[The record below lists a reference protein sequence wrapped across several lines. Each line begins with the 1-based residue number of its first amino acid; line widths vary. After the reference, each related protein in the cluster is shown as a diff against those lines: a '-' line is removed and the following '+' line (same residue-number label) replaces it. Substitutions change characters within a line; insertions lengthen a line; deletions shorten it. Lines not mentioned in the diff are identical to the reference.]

1 MVFKLRF
8 PKLTPFFILVIFL
21 LVSCGGSGGKKN
33 TTEVTVDSNELEK
46 DIFKDISNAKQI
58 FYSLPSPLESAML
71 IKSAG
76 ASFNDKILNPLTNVN
91 KYSNNKDM
99 AINLGV
105 YITDLSYA
113 SMFDQAQITI
123 KYMEAARKMADGLG
137 ITEAI
142 DQNTINRLEE
152 NINNRDVILD
162 IISESFM
169 SSTAF
174 LKEND
179 RQPLATISLVGG
191 WIEGLY
197 LATQL
202 VGDGPIQGNKIVGR
216 IVDQKL
222 SLDMVLKLL
231 NNNKENK
238 DVKEITALVQD
249 LKKSYDKI
257 IIKSSK
263 IQTVVDEK
271 SKETNLKSTSSS
283 NINQELFT
291 ELKQAVKTIRTNFTL

>member
-1 MVFKLRF
+1 MVFKLKSLK
-8 PKLTPFFILVIFL
+8 PTPIIIGMAIVIA
-21 LVSCGGSGGKKN
+21 SCGSGGKKN
-33 TTEVTVDSNELEK
+33 TKEITVDSTELEQ
-46 DIFKDISNAKQI
+46 DIFADISHAKQI

-76 ASFNDKILNPLTNVN
+76 ATFDEKIINPLNNVSRYTNN
-91 KYSNNKDM
+91 RNM
-99 AINLGV
+99 ALNLGI

-113 SMFDQAQITI
+113 SMFDQAQVTI
-123 KYMEAARKMADGLG
+123 KYMEVSRKMADGLG
-137 ITEAI
+137 ITDAI
-142 DQNTINRLEE
+142 DQNTVNRLEE

-202 VGDGPIQGNKIVGR
+202 VGDNSIVGNKIVDR
-216 IVDQKL
+216 VVDQKL
-222 SLDMVLKLL
+222 SLDMVIKLL
-231 NNNKENK
+231 ESNK
-238 DVKEITALVQD
+238 DNTDVADIALQING
-249 LKKSYDKI
+249 LKKVYDKI
-257 IIKSSK
+257 TIKSSK
-263 IQTVVDEK
+263 IKAEVDEK
-271 SKETNLKSTSSS
+271 SNETTLKSTSTSDMTPEVFM
-283 NINQELFT
+283 ELR
-291 ELKQAVKTIRTNFTL
+291 EAVKTIRTNFTL

>member
-1 MVFKLRF
+1 MVFKLRT
-8 PKLTPFFILVIFL
+8 LNSNSIIVCAAIFL
-21 LVSCGGSGGKKN
+21 ASCASGGAKKN
-33 TTEVTVDSNELEK
+33 TTEVTVDSAELEQ
-46 DIFKDISNAKQI
+46 DIFKDISHAKQI

-76 ASFNDKILNPLTNVN
+76 ANFNDKILNPLNNVT
-91 KYSNNKDM
+91 KYTNNKTM
-99 AINLGV
+99 SLNLGI

-113 SMFDQAQITI
+113 SMFDQAQVTI
-123 KYMEAARKMADGLG
+123 KYMEVSRKMADGLG
-137 ITEAI
+137 ITDAI

-179 RQPLATISLVGG
+179 RQPIATMSLVGG
-191 WIEGLY
+191 WVEGLY

-202 VGDGPIQGNKIVGR
+202 VGEGSIEGNKIVGR

-222 SLDMVLKLL
+222 SLDMVIKLL
-231 NNNKENK
+231 ENNKENK
-238 DVKEITALVQD
+238 DVNDIEILIKE
-249 LKKSYDKI
+249 LKKVYDKI
-257 IIKSSK
+257 TIKSSK
-263 IQTVVDEK
+263 IQAVVDQK
-271 SKETNLKSTSSS
+271 TNETNLKSTSTS
-283 NINQELFT
+283 NITQEVFV
-291 ELKQAVKTIRTNFTL
+291 ELKEAVKIVRTNFTL